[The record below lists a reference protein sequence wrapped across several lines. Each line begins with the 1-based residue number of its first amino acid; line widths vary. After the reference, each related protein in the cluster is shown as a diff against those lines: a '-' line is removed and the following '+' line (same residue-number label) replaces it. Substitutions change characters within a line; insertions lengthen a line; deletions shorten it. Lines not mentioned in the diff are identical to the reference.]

1 MEPTLEASDS
11 PSGTLRDRLL
21 VEKLSYR
28 FHPPQRNDLVV
39 FKAPPELEAQNLHD
53 DVVQIH
59 GEQTSSTARLS
70 QNVKLS
76 GGR

>member
-28 FHPPQRNDLVV
+28 F
-39 FKAPPELEAQNLHD
+39 PEKML
-53 DVVQIH
+53 
-59 GEQTSSTARLS
+59 
-70 QNVKLS
+70 
-76 GGR
+76 